1 MATDLSHLNPQQYA
15 AVVESFERNTVLVA
29 GAGSGKTAVLQA
41 RTSYLV
47 DDMQVDPA
55 QIMVV
60 TFTNKAANELK
71 ERLKK
76 VCPDIHKMWLGT
88 FHSICVKILK
98 NFGEDLNIRKFTIL
112 DEKDAKAIMKKILD
126 DNGQPIDSANVS
138 RILGQISSYKNNM
151 KSPKHL
157 LDNYP
162 NMEDDIVFIKIYDQ
176 YQRETW
182 SKRTFDFDDLIYYT
196 VLLLKKSERVREWFY
211 YNVKYVMI
219 DECQDTN
226 SSQFE
231 LMRLIVGP
239 NNLLMVGDDDQS
251 IYSFRDAK
259 PEYLLNFE
267 TFFRGA
273 QTLKLEQNYRS
284 TKRIIEASNVVV
296 SKNTIRS
303 DKTMF
308 TENKK
313 GDPILYH
320 RTETNRDEA
329 EWVVKEIQT
338 LKQQGIDYDKQAI
351 LYRTNA
357 QTRLV
362 EEYLLK
368 MNIPYHI
375 VGGFR
380 FYDREEIKDLMAF
393 FKLRVNPRDDMS
405 LKRILK
411 LVPTIGDK
419 TADNLID
426 LAKVENVTYTQ
437 AFLKYP
443 FTKRQRAHVDN
454 IKPLLIEG
462 YDSLQSFIRD
472 VIKRTGIVDRYV
484 KVNTGESRGRIENIK
499 EFVSIIIEQENSG
512 ECQSIDDFVNSIS
525 LASAKEEQED
535 GVTLMT
541 IHSSKGLEFE
551 YVFMVGVEESLLPHG
566 NSLFSPACIEEERR
580 LMYVGMTR
588 AKEQLYILN
597 CKSRIDVY
605 SGRVI
610 RNPESR
616 FIADIPKHCLMA
628 V

>member
-47 DDMQVDPA
+47 DDMQVNPS

-88 FHSICVKILK
+88 FHSICVKVLR

-112 DEKDAKAIMKKILD
+112 DEKDAKVILKKILD

-138 RILGQISSYKNNM
+138 RILSQISSYKNNM

-157 LDNYP
+157 LDHYP
-162 NMEDDIVFIKIYDQ
+162 NMEEDIVFIKIYDQ

-211 YNVKYVMI
+211 YNVKYIMV
-219 DECQDTN
+219 DESQDTN

-231 LMRLIVGP
+231 LMRLMVGP
-239 NNLLMVGDDDQS
+239 NNLLMVGDDDQA

-267 TFFRGA
+267 RIFTGA

-284 TKRIIEASNVVV
+284 TQRIIEASNVVV

-303 DKTMF
+303 NKTMF
-308 TENKK
+308 TKNKK

-320 RTETNRDEA
+320 RTETNREEA
-329 EWVVKEIQT
+329 EWVTKEIQT
-338 LKQQGIDYDKQAI
+338 LKQQGISYDKQAI

-393 FKLRVNPRDDMS
+393 FKLRANPRDDMS

-426 LAKVENVTYTQ
+426 LAKVENATYTQ

-443 FTKRQRAHVDN
+443 FTKRQRTHVDN
-454 IKPLLIEG
+454 IKPLLVDG
-462 YDSLQSFIRD
+462 YDSLQGFVRD

-512 ECQSIDDFVNSIS
+512 ECQSIQDFVHNIS

-588 AKEQLYILN
+588 AKEQLYLLN

-605 SGRVI
+605 SGRII